1 MVFGRGVGTT
11 MNDSGM
17 SDSQF
22 MKFQKK
28 TQERINK
35 YVDNYNKDI
44 RIDTLKRRFALSKK
58 QTLWERIKSWIIK

>member
-1 MVFGRGVGTT
+1 

-22 MKFQKK
+22 MRFQKK

-35 YVDNYNKDI
+35 YVDNYNKDV

-58 QTLWERIKSWIIK
+58 QTLWERMKSWITR

>member
-1 MVFGRGVGTT
+1 

-22 MKFQKK
+22 MRFQKK

>member
-1 MVFGRGVGTT
+1 

-22 MKFQKK
+22 LKFQKK

-35 YVDNYNKDI
+35 YVDKYDNQSRMKE
-44 RIDTLKRRFALSKK
+44 LKRRFEASKERK
-58 QTLWERIKSWIIK
+58 KTLWQKFRELFKCGL

>member
-1 MVFGRGVGTT
+1 

-22 MKFQKK
+22 MRFQKK

-35 YVDNYNKDI
+35 YVDNYNKDV

-58 QTLWERIKSWIIK
+58 QTLWERIKSWITR

>member
-1 MVFGRGVGTT
+1 

-35 YVDNYNKDI
+35 YVDNYNKDV

-58 QTLWERIKSWIIK
+58 QTLWERIKSWITR